1 MKFHI
6 IWDWYTCTNYYRY
19 EVVPDKNK
27 STVIYEYE
35 VGKEHK
41 LLGTF
46 QIAFWGFKL
55 FTSWFY

>member
-1 MKFHI
+1 VI
-6 IWDWYTCTNYYRY
+6 
-19 EVVPDKNK
+19 PDKNK

-46 QIAFWGFKL
+46 QIAF
-55 FTSWFY
+55 